1 MQQLESLLPHFA
13 GGVVLAFA
21 LGRPRWPVWRLW
33 CVLNLAVVWEV
44 LQHLGATSVPVL
56 AIVAGDPDVADVA
69 YTGLGAVA
77 LLLLDTLLDTL
88 RAMRVADTV
97 IVTQTNHP
105 NKPKKKGK
113 RKCRKN

>member
-1 MQQLESLLPHFA
+1 MPHFA
-13 GGVVLAFA
+13 AGVVLAFA

-33 CVLNLAVVWEV
+33 CVLSLAVVWEV

-56 AIVAGDPDVADVA
+56 AIVAGDPDAADVA

-77 LLLLDTLLDTL
+77 LLLVWQLLDTL
-88 RAMRVADTV
+88 RAMRLADTV
-97 IVTQTNHP
+97 IGSQTTQIDYP
-105 NKPKKKGK
+105 NKPKKKKKGK